1 MRFIEPPHL
10 ILRKHLIDGVQIST
24 FAEHV
29 AQFSAKTLFNTSLL
43 ALEGGAFRHLVSEW
57 SRNTAMCALTEGV
70 IFTDP
75 YRVSAFNH
83 WTTPQLDAYAEGLRN
98 DSVLKLVVSKLKE
111 KFLGHAQ
118 ALLHGDLHTGSVM
131 AHEGSTFV
139 IDPEFAFMGPIG
151 FDIGAFLA
159 NLFLNY
165 FSQASKGAQGKAYS
179 EWILKQIL
187 LFHGTFE
194 SQFLKLWNDARARGV
209 KSEQFSAD
217 VYNSDQLFTLAQ
229 TVYLRGLYADSLGFM
244 ALKMIR
250 RIVGIAHV
258 ADLESIADAE
268 QRSACEKRALN
279 FARKIAIASQ
289 DPTKLL
295 EFQTLDKVVDF
306 ARNWFVAPSP
316 ATWDM

>member
-1 MRFIEPPHL
+1 M
-10 ILRKHLIDGVQIST
+10 
-24 FAEHV
+24 
-29 AQFSAKTLFNTSLL
+29 LFCV
-43 ALEGGAFRHLVSEW
+43 GGAFRNLVSEW

-75 YRVSAFNH
+75 YRVSPFNH

-98 DSVLKLVVSKLKE
+98 DSVLKSVVTNMKE

-165 FSQASKGAQGKAYS
+165 FSHASRGAQGKAYS
-179 EWILKQIL
+179 EWILKQVII
-187 LFHGTFE
+187 FHNTFE
-194 SQFLKLWNDARARGV
+194 TQLTNLWCEARKRGV
-209 KSEQFSAD
+209 KSEQFPAD
-217 VYNSDQLFTLAQ
+217 VYNSDQLFALAQ
-229 TVYLRGLYADSLGFM
+229 AMYLRGLYSDTLGFM

-250 RIVGIAHV
+250 RVVGIAHV
-258 ADLESIADAE
+258 ADLESIADAD
-268 QRSACEKRALN
+268 QRAACEKRVLN

-289 DPTKLL
+289 DPIKLL

>member
-1 MRFIEPPHL
+1 
-10 ILRKHLIDGVQIST
+10 
-24 FAEHV
+24 
-29 AQFSAKTLFNTSLL
+29 
-43 ALEGGAFRHLVSEW
+43 
-57 SRNTAMCALTEGV
+57 MCALTEGV

-83 WTTPQLDAYAEGLRN
+83 WTSPQLDAYAEGLRG
-98 DSVLKLVVSKLKE
+98 DSVLKLVVTKMKE

-165 FSQASKGAQGKAYS
+165 FSQASKGTQGKAYS
-179 EWILKQIL
+179 EWILKQVII
-187 LFHGTFE
+187 FHKTFE
-194 SQFLKLWNDARARGV
+194 SQLTKLWSDARARGI
-209 KSEQFSAD
+209 KSEQFPAD
-217 VYNSDQLFTLAQ
+217 VYNSDQLFELAQ
-229 TVYLRGLYADSLGFM
+229 SVYLHGIYSDTLGFM
-244 ALKMIR
+244 ACKMIR

-258 ADLESIADAE
+258 ADLDSIADAD
-268 QRSACEKRALN
+268 QRAACEKRALN

-289 DPTKLL
+289 DQTKLL

-306 ARNWFVAPSP
+306 ARNMFVAPSS
-316 ATWDM
+316 AIWEV